1 MAHVF
6 FKDSIIKCF
15 CFFCLTGP
23 SAFSFVRQL
32 YPGRSHGW
40 LRVELFSLI
49 LTFEL
54 ARLALVHAHVT
65 IIALA
70 QRRCFERRS
79 EKIMR
84 YPSIYDVRFMAP
96 WGRLLDSSMTRRS
109 MGVQINS
116 DFYLE
121 TFSYS
126 MRIESWSHAFSFYDY
141 SLFGCFMKGS
151 RRCHYTILVGRLF
164 FATDT
169 WCFN

>member
-1 MAHVF
+1 MTHVF
-6 FKDSIIKCF
+6 FKDSIIRCF

-54 ARLALVHAHVT
+54 TRLALVHAHVT

-70 QRRCFERRS
+70 QRWCFERGGK
-79 EKIMR
+79 KITR
-84 YPSIYDVRFMAP
+84 YPSIYDICFMAP
-96 WGRLLDSSMTRRS
+96 WGRLLDSSVARRS
-109 MGVQINS
+109 VGAQINS
-116 DFYLE
+116 DFCLE

-126 MRIESWSHAFSFYDY
+126 MRIELWPHAFSYDF
-141 SLFGCFMKGS
+141 SLFGCFIKGS

-164 FATDT
+164 FFYGYMAL
-169 WCFN
+169 